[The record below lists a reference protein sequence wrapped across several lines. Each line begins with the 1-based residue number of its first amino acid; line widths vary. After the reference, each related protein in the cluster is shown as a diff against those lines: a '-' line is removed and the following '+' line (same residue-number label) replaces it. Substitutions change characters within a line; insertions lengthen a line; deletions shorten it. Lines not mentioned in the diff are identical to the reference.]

1 MAWRTIAKK
10 DARAVLDSRTFR
22 WFFGLVI
29 FAFVLSGYVLP
40 LNTTD
45 PTTTDLPSSM
55 LDAVTLLLPLL
66 GIMLGYKAI
75 VGERTSGRL
84 NLLLSLPHSRRDV
97 VLGKL
102 VGRGGLLAAAV
113 SVGIVLGALLVYY
126 PFGTLEPLVL
136 GSYLLVTILFGLA
149 FVGIALAIS
158 TLTTSEHLATAGAF
172 GTFFV
177 LVVVWPQLRPL
188 FGVVLE
194 RVGLANGGLPE
205 WALFVHGATPGM
217 VYERVVNGFYS
228 GSSSGQYLG
237 PDAAWYLG
245 EWVAL
250 AVLLAWAVVPITLG
264 YLRFQSTDL

>member
-1 MAWRTIAKK
+1 MTWRTIAKK

-22 WFFGLVI
+22 WFLAIVAI
-29 FAFVLSGYVLP
+29 AFVFGGYMLP
-40 LNTTD
+40 LSVEA
-45 PTTTDLPSSM
+45 PTTSDLPSSM
-55 LDAVTLLLPLL
+55 TDAVTLLLPLL

-97 VLGKL
+97 VVGKL

-136 GSYLLVTILFGLA
+136 ASYLLVTVCFGLA

-177 LVVVWPQLRPL
+177 LVVVWPQLQPL
-188 FGVVLE
+188 FSVALE
-194 RVGLANGGLPE
+194 RVGLASGGLPE
-205 WALFVHGATPGM
+205 WALFVHGATPGLL
-217 VYERVVNGFYS
+217 YERVVEGFYGGAS
-228 GSSSGQYLG
+228 DGPYLG

-250 AVLLAWAVVPITLG
+250 ALLIAWAIVPITLG